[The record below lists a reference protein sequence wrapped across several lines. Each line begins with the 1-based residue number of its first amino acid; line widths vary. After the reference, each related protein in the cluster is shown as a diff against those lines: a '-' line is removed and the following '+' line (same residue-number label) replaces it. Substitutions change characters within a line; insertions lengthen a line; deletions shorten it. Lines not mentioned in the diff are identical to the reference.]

1 MNKWLYGT
9 AMALVAANLV
19 MCVYW
24 VYTQPR
30 PVAQCI
36 NGYVMVPSRDH
47 SMYVQQA
54 LFVAEQCMA
63 IDTD

>member
-1 MNKWLYGT
+1 MNQWLYRT

-19 MCVYW
+19 MCVYL

-30 PVAQCI
+30 IRAQCI
-36 NGYVMVPSRDH
+36 NGVVMVPSRDH
-47 SMYVQQA
+47 SMYVQRA
-54 LFVAEQCMA
+54 VFVAERCMA